1 MGKIYSH
8 TSSVPYNDSVWFDN
22 KLWLSSD
29 YEFKTV
35 TGDKVEHA
43 MFGEQR
49 LPFSGHMDARDGLL
63 IIASLHQVY
72 AFDGKQWQWQ
82 CLVSPYE

>member
-1 MGKIYSH
+1 ML
-8 TSSVPYNDSVWFDN
+8 YNDSVWFDN

-35 TGDKVEHA
+35 TGDKVEPA

-63 IIASLHQVY
+63 VIASLHQVY
-72 AFDGKQWQWQ
+72 AFDGKQWQ